1 MASRPIPIG
10 SACGR
15 RRSATCRRCR
25 AWCAG
30 ISWPTSSRS
39 SDRLTSCWARWI
51 GEDDEIAGWQD
62 CRMAAFENPAVLPCC
77 HAAITESQIMI
88 DQFVIPLLKILI
100 VLNATLVGVTYMVL
114 LERKVIAWAQ
124 SRLGPMRVGPYGIL
138 QPVADAVKL
147 MIKED
152 ITPVR
157 ADKWVFTA
165 APIISMVP
173 ALIVYAVIPFGPEVS
188 LFGRKVS
195 LYITDINVG
204 LLYIVS
210 VTSVGVYGIILA
222 GYASNSKYPLLA
234 SLRASAQLISYE
246 VAVTLTL
253 VSVILMAGTL
263 SMVGIVRAQEAG
275 HVWFAFVQPLAFLIF
290 FIGGLA
296 ETNRAPF
303 DLPEAEQELTGG
315 FHTEYSGMRF
325 ALFFLAEYANMI
337 VVSSVATTLFFGG
350 WLAPFPHWLPFL
362 SVVPGWIWFLIKSFI
377 FLSIFIWVRA
387 TLPRYRYD
395 QLMRLGWKVL
405 IPLAILNLV
414 VTGIIK
420 VLLL

>member
-1 MASRPIPIG
+1 MV
-10 SACGR
+10 
-15 RRSATCRRCR
+15 
-25 AWCAG
+25 
-30 ISWPTSSRS
+30 
-39 SDRLTSCWARWI
+39 D
-51 GEDDEIAGWQD
+51 
-62 CRMAAFENPAVLPCC
+62 N
-77 HAAITESQIMI
+77 
-88 DQFVIPLLKILI
+88 FVIPLLKIVI
-100 VLNATLVGVTYMVL
+100 VLNATLVAVTYMVL

-124 SRLGPMRVGPYGIL
+124 SRLGPMRVGPYGVL
-138 QPVADAVKL
+138 QPIADAIKL

-157 ADKWVFTA
+157 AGKWVFTA

-173 ALIVYAVIPFGPEVS
+173 ALIVYAVIPFGPTVS

-210 VTSVGVYGIILA
+210 VASVGVYGIILA
-222 GYASNSKYPLLA
+222 GYSSNSKYPLLA

-253 VSVILMAGTL
+253 VSGIVMAGPL
-263 SMVGIVRAQEAG
+263 SMVSIVRAQESAG
-275 HVWFAFVQPLAFLIF
+275 VWYAFAQPLAFVIF

-303 DLPEAEQELTGG
+303 DMPEAEQELTGG

-337 VVSSVATTLFFGG
+337 VVSSVATTLFLGG
-350 WLAPFPHWLPFL
+350 WLRPFPNVAALGFL
-362 SVVPGWIWFLIKSFI
+362 GIIPSWMWFLIKSFV
-377 FLSIFIWVRA
+377 FLYIFIWVRA

-395 QLMRLGWKVL
+395 QLMRLGWKML
-405 IPLAILNLV
+405 IPLAIANLV
-414 VTGIIK
+414 ITGIVK
-420 VLLL
+420 VLLLT

>member
-1 MASRPIPIG
+1 
-10 SACGR
+10 
-15 RRSATCRRCR
+15 
-25 AWCAG
+25 
-30 ISWPTSSRS
+30 
-39 SDRLTSCWARWI
+39 
-51 GEDDEIAGWQD
+51 
-62 CRMAAFENPAVLPCC
+62 
-77 HAAITESQIMI
+77 
-88 DQFVIPLLKILI
+88 
-100 VLNATLVGVTYMVL
+100 
-114 LERKVIAWAQ
+114 
-124 SRLGPMRVGPYGIL
+124 
-138 QPVADAVKL
+138 

-157 ADKWVFTA
+157 ADKWVFTV
-165 APIISMVP
+165 APIIAMVP
-173 ALIVYAVIPFGPEVS
+173 ALIVYAVIPFGS
-188 LFGRKVS
+188 TITIFGRPMP

-204 LLYIVS
+204 LLYVVS
-210 VTSVGVYGIILA
+210 VASVGVYGIILA

-263 SMVGIVRAQEAG
+263 SMVGIVNAQYNQ
-275 HVWFAFVQPLAFLIF
+275 HLWFVFAQPVAFVLVL
-290 FIGGLA
+290 IGGLA

-337 VVSSVATTLFFGG
+337 VVSSVVTTLFLGG
-350 WLAPFPHWLPFL
+350 WLPPFPNTPVFSFL
-362 SVVPGWIWFLIKSFI
+362 YYVPSWVWFFLKSFV
-377 FLSIFIWVRA
+377 FLYLFIWIRA

-405 IPLAILNLV
+405 IPIAIVNLV
-414 VTGIIK
+414 VTGIVK
-420 VLLL
+420 VMLQ

>member
-1 MASRPIPIG
+1 
-10 SACGR
+10 
-15 RRSATCRRCR
+15 
-25 AWCAG
+25 
-30 ISWPTSSRS
+30 
-39 SDRLTSCWARWI
+39 
-51 GEDDEIAGWQD
+51 
-62 CRMAAFENPAVLPCC
+62 
-77 HAAITESQIMI
+77 MI
-88 DQFVIPLLKILI
+88 DNFVIPVVKILV
-100 VLNATLVGVTYMVL
+100 VLNATLVAVTYMVL

-138 QPVADAVKL
+138 QPVADAIKL

-157 ADKWVFTA
+157 ADRWVFTA

-173 ALIVYAVIPFGPEVS
+173 ALIVYAVIPFGPTVTIFGHPVP
-188 LFGRKVS
+188 LF
-195 LYITDINVG
+195 ITDVNVG

-210 VTSVGVYGIILA
+210 VASVGVYGIILA
-222 GYASNSKYPLLA
+222 GWASNSKYPLLA

-253 VSVILMAGTL
+253 VSVIMMAGTL
-263 SMVGIVRAQEAG
+263 SMVGIVNAQYNQ
-275 HVWFAFVQPLAFLIF
+275 HVWYVVAQPVAFVLVL
-290 FIGGLA
+290 IGGLA

-337 VVSSVATTLFFGG
+337 VVSSVVTTLFLGG
-350 WLAPFPHWLPFL
+350 WLPPFPNTHALHFL
-362 SVVPGWIWFLIKSFI
+362 YAIPSWIWFFLKSFF
-377 FLSIFIWVRA
+377 FLYVFIWVRA

-405 IPLAILNLV
+405 IPLAIANLV
-414 VTGIIK
+414 VTGIVK

>member
-1 MASRPIPIG
+1 
-10 SACGR
+10 
-15 RRSATCRRCR
+15 
-25 AWCAG
+25 
-30 ISWPTSSRS
+30 
-39 SDRLTSCWARWI
+39 
-51 GEDDEIAGWQD
+51 
-62 CRMAAFENPAVLPCC
+62 
-77 HAAITESQIMI
+77 MI
-88 DQFVIPLLKILI
+88 NNFVVPLLKIVV
-100 VLNATLVGVTYMVL
+100 VLNATLIGVAYMVL
-114 LERKVIAWAQ
+114 LERKVVAWAQ

-138 QPVADAVKL
+138 QPVADALKL
-147 MIKED
+147 IIKED

-173 ALIVYAVIPFGPEVS
+173 ALIVYAVIPFGPTIQ
-188 LFGRKVS
+188 LFGRPVS
-195 LYITDINVG
+195 LYVADVNVG

-210 VTSVGVYGIILA
+210 VASVGVYGTILG

-253 VSVILMAGTL
+253 VSVILMARSL
-263 SMVGIVRAQEAG
+263 SMVSIVNAQYNAG
-275 HVWFAFVQPLAFLIF
+275 VWFAFVQPVAFVIF

-350 WLAPFPHWLPFL
+350 WLRPFPNVAALHFL
-362 SVVPGWIWFLIKSFI
+362 DIVPSWTWFLAKSFV
-377 FLSIFIWVRA
+377 FLYVFIWVRA

-395 QLMRLGWKVL
+395 QLMRIGWKVL
-405 IPLAILNLV
+405 IPLAIANLL
-414 VTGIIK
+414 VTGIVK
-420 VLLL
+420 VLML

>member
-1 MASRPIPIG
+1 M
-10 SACGR
+10 
-15 RRSATCRRCR
+15 
-25 AWCAG
+25 
-30 ISWPTSSRS
+30 
-39 SDRLTSCWARWI
+39 DL
-51 GEDDEIAGWQD
+51 
-62 CRMAAFENPAVLPCC
+62 
-77 HAAITESQIMI
+77 
-88 DQFVIPLLKILI
+88 FVIPLLKILI
-100 VLNATLVGVTYMVL
+100 VLNATLVAVTYMVL

-138 QPVADAVKL
+138 QPIADAVKL

-165 APIISMVP
+165 APIIAMVP
-173 ALIVYAVIPFGPEVS
+173 ALIVYAVIPFGDKAT
-188 LFGRKVS
+188 LFGREIT

-210 VTSVGVYGIILA
+210 VASVGVYGIILA

-253 VSVILMAGTL
+253 VSVVLVAGSL
-263 SMVGIVRAQEAG
+263 SMVQIVRAQESAG
-275 HVWFAFVQPLAFLIF
+275 LWFVFVQPLAFAIF

-296 ETNRAPF
+296 ETNRSPF

-337 VVSSVATTLFFGG
+337 VVSSVATTLFLGG
-350 WLAPFPHWLPFL
+350 WLRPFPSVSVL
-362 SVVPGWIWFLIKSFI
+362 SFLIKSFV
-377 FLSIFIWVRA
+377 FLYIFIWVRA

-395 QLMRLGWKVL
+395 QLMRIGWKLL
-405 IPLAILNLV
+405 IPLAIANLV